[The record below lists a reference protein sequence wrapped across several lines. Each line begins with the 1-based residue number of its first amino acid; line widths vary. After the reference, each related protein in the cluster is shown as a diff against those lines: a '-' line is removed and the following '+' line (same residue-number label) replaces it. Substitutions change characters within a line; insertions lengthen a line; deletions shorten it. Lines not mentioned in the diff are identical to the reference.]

1 MIFRYYLCNNYILYI
16 NSDQV
21 MNRNKQKY
29 SIILFA
35 AVISSSLVFATSIGR
50 TATFQGAVAQQQQQQ
65 QNATT
70 NTTSIISNQTNGIAN
85 QTGEAVTAA
94 AAPMQNQ
101 TISNQTGRGAA
112 ALANLTQTDFESI
125 TEDLA
130 EARQALQNND
140 TTGVLDELSSASE
153 ELFQVISGQ
162 SDPDHMAAITEQ
174 FKSLQ
179 THMDQGRAAVLK
191 NDHTKTLSEINSA
204 DSELLKI
211 TQELPSSEEEEED

>member
-1 MIFRYYLCNNYILYI
+1 
-16 NSDQV
+16 

-50 TATFQGAVAQQQQQQ
+50 TATFQGALAQQEQQQQQQ

-94 AAPMQNQ
+94 ASMQNQ

-125 TEDLA
+125 RENLA

>member
-1 MIFRYYLCNNYILYI
+1 
-16 NSDQV
+16 

-65 QNATT
+65 QQQNATT

-85 QTGEAVTAA
+85 QTGEAVSAA
-94 AAPMQNQ
+94 AAASMQNQ
-101 TISNQTGRGAA
+101 TISNQTERGAA

-140 TTGVLDELSSASE
+140 TSGVLDELSSASE

-162 SDPDHMAAITEQ
+162 SDPDHMTAITEQ

-211 TQELPSSEEEEED
+211 TQELPSGKEEED

>member
-1 MIFRYYLCNNYILYI
+1 
-16 NSDQV
+16 

-65 QNATT
+65 NATT

-85 QTGEAVTAA
+85 QTGEAVTTAS
-94 AAPMQNQ
+94 MQNQ

-211 TQELPSSEEEEED
+211 TQELPSSEEEED

>member
-1 MIFRYYLCNNYILYI
+1 
-16 NSDQV
+16 

-153 ELFQVISGQ
+153 ELF
-162 SDPDHMAAITEQ
+162 
-174 FKSLQ
+174 
-179 THMDQGRAAVLK
+179 
-191 NDHTKTLSEINSA
+191 
-204 DSELLKI
+204 
-211 TQELPSSEEEEED
+211 

>member
-1 MIFRYYLCNNYILYI
+1 
-16 NSDQV
+16 

-85 QTGEAVTAA
+85 QTGEAVSAA
-94 AAPMQNQ
+94 AAASMQNQ
-101 TISNQTGRGAA
+101 TISNQTERGAA

-140 TTGVLDELSSASE
+140 TSGVLDELSSASE

-162 SDPDHMAAITEQ
+162 SDPDHMTAITEQ

-211 TQELPSSEEEEED
+211 TQELPSGKEEED

>member
-1 MIFRYYLCNNYILYI
+1 
-16 NSDQV
+16 
-21 MNRNKQKY
+21 MNLNKQKY

-50 TATFQGAVAQQQQQQ
+50 TATFQGAVAQQQQQ
-65 QNATT
+65 NTTT

-85 QTGEAVTAA
+85 QTGGEAVTAA
-94 AAPMQNQ
+94 SMQNQ
-101 TISNQTGRGAA
+101 TMSNQTGGGGAA

-140 TTGVLDELSSASE
+140 TSGVLDELSSASE

-162 SDPDHMAAITEQ
+162 FDPDHMAAITEQ
-174 FKSLQ
+174 FKPLQ
-179 THMDQGRAAVLK
+179 THIDQGRGAVLK
-191 NDHTKTLSEINSA
+191 NDHIKTLEEINSA

-211 TQELPSSEEEEED
+211 TQELPSSEDEED

>member
-1 MIFRYYLCNNYILYI
+1 
-16 NSDQV
+16 

-50 TATFQGAVAQQQQQQ
+50 TATYQGAVAQQQQ
-65 QNATT
+65 NTTT

-94 AAPMQNQ
+94 SMQNQ
-101 TISNQTGRGAA
+101 TISNQTGRAA

-125 TEDLA
+125 TVDLA
-130 EARQALQNND
+130 DARQALQNND
-140 TTGVLDELSSASE
+140 TSGVLDELSSASE

-162 SDPDHMAAITEQ
+162 FDPDHMAAITEQ
-174 FKSLQ
+174 FKPLQ
-179 THMDQGRAAVLK
+179 THIDQARADVLK
-191 NDHTKTLSEINSA
+191 NDHTKTLEEINSA

-211 TQELPSSEEEEED
+211 TQELPSSEDEED

>member
-1 MIFRYYLCNNYILYI
+1 
-16 NSDQV
+16 

-65 QNATT
+65 QQQNTTT

-85 QTGEAVTAA
+85 QTGGEAVTAA
-94 AAPMQNQ
+94 SMQNQ
-101 TISNQTGRGAA
+101 TMSNQTGGGAA

-125 TEDLA
+125 TEDLGQ
-130 EARQALQNND
+130 ARQALQNND
-140 TTGVLDELSSASE
+140 TNGVLDELSSASE

-162 SDPDHMAAITEQ
+162 FDPDHMAAITEQ
-174 FKSLQ
+174 FKPLQ
-179 THMDQGRAAVLK
+179 THIDQGRGAVLK
-191 NDHTKTLSEINSA
+191 NDHTKTLEEINSA

-211 TQELPSSEEEEED
+211 TQELPSSEDEED

>member
-65 QNATT
+65 NATT

-85 QTGEAVTAA
+85 QTGEAVTSAA
-94 AAPMQNQ
+94 SMQNQ

>member
-1 MIFRYYLCNNYILYI
+1 
-16 NSDQV
+16 

>member
-1 MIFRYYLCNNYILYI
+1 
-16 NSDQV
+16 

-85 QTGEAVTAA
+85 QTGEAVTTAS
-94 AAPMQNQ
+94 MQNQ

-140 TTGVLDELSSASE
+140 TTRVLDELSSASE

-211 TQELPSSEEEEED
+211 TQELPSSEEEED

>member
-50 TATFQGAVAQQQQQQ
+50 TATFQGAVAQQQQ
-65 QNATT
+65 NATT

-94 AAPMQNQ
+94 ASMQNQ

-211 TQELPSSEEEEED
+211 TQELPSSEVEED

>member
-1 MIFRYYLCNNYILYI
+1 
-16 NSDQV
+16 
-21 MNRNKQKY
+21 MNRNKQRY

-50 TATFQGAVAQQQQQQ
+50 TATFQGAVAQQQQQ
-65 QNATT
+65 NATT
-70 NTTSIISNQTNGIAN
+70 NTTSIISNQINGIAN

-94 AAPMQNQ
+94 ASMQNQ

-140 TTGVLDELSSASE
+140 TTRVLDELSSASE
-153 ELFQVISGQ
+153 ELFQVISGK
-162 SDPDHMAAITEQ
+162 SDPDHMAAITE
-174 FKSLQ
+174 
-179 THMDQGRAAVLK
+179 
-191 NDHTKTLSEINSA
+191 
-204 DSELLKI
+204 
-211 TQELPSSEEEEED
+211 ELPSSEEEEED

>member
-50 TATFQGAVAQQQQQQ
+50 TATFQGAVAQQQEQQ

-94 AAPMQNQ
+94 ASMQNQ

-140 TTGVLDELSSASE
+140 TTRVLDELSSASE

-211 TQELPSSEEEEED
+211 TQELPSSEEEED